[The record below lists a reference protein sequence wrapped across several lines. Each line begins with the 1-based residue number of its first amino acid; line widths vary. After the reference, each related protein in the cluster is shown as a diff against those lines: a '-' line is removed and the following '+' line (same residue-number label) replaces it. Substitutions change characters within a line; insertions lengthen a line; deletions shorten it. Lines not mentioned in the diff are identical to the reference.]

1 MKTVFKNVFV
11 RLSILVFCV
20 FFAVMFI
27 TLGFKR
33 NELLAKTAELENKIE
48 EAEERVDRIRSE
60 LDKPFDDDSIE
71 EIAREKLGMRYPQ
84 EVVFYSGDGN

>member
-60 LDKPFDDDSIE
+60 LDKPFDDDYIE